1 MEPVPSTLRLDMN
14 DTFECVSI
22 AITNDNIVEG
32 TETFY
37 VRFLETDDNQIMIA
51 GNNTAPVFIED
62 DESKYIIPFS
72 ILVAITAS
80 SSLVPYRT
88 LQFRAIYLCF
98 VFAVVVLEF
107 GEVNYTFPENTTS
120 TSEAVL
126 SVIIANFDDLVI
138 NDQVSVTIASTMSG
152 NATTT
157 DGKATVISQKSLF

>member
-32 TETFY
+32 TEAFY

-51 GNNTAPVFIED
+51 GNDTAPVFIED
-62 DESKYIIPFS
+62 DESEYIPFS

-80 SSLVPYRT
+80 SSLVPYRK

-98 VFAVVVLEF
+98 CVCSCCA
-107 GEVNYTFPENTTS
+107 
-120 TSEAVL
+120 
-126 SVIIANFDDLVI
+126 
-138 NDQVSVTIASTMSG
+138 
-152 NATTT
+152 
-157 DGKATVISQKSLF
+157 

>member
-32 TETFY
+32 TEVFY

-51 GNNTAPVFIED
+51 GNDTAPVFIED

-98 VFAVVVLEF
+98 CFCSCCA
-107 GEVNYTFPENTTS
+107 
-120 TSEAVL
+120 
-126 SVIIANFDDLVI
+126 
-138 NDQVSVTIASTMSG
+138 
-152 NATTT
+152 
-157 DGKATVISQKSLF
+157 